1 MGLICDWVNRT
12 TGVAIAFAIATIGYL
27 WLGSIGDPYAAGSVI
42 IFACIVTGMGETS
55 TVVASGAL
63 MGQEAPAHYRGA
75 VVGVF
80 NKSGAHRHFVLPLCW
95 VGFGRPVRRQRALHH
110 DGHCKR
116 PYFSG
121 GNLCAH
127 LGQRPGADTASGSER
142 GGVNPLGYR

>member
-27 WLGSIGDPYAAGSVI
+27 WLGSIDDPYAAGSVI

-80 NKSGAHRHFVLPLCW
+80 NKSGAIGILFATLLG
-95 VGFGRPVRRQRALHH
+95 GFLVDRFDGNAPFIMMGIANAIILVAAISVRLWANGPVPAPQVE
-110 DGHCKR
+110 
-116 PYFSG
+116 
-121 GNLCAH
+121 
-127 LGQRPGADTASGSER
+127 ASAAE
-142 GGVNPLGYR
+142 